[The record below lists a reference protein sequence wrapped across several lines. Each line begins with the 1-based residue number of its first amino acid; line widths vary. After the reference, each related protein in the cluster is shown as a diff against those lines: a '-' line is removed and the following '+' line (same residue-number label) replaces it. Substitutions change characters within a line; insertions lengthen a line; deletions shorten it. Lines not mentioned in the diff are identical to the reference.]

1 MLIFPHKAS
10 TITGFSPID
19 NSKNEGYGF
28 SGQGAAP
35 PCGGGKLDNA
45 CGLKSQALV
54 SQSHKRL

>member
-10 TITGFSPID
+10 TITGFRPID

-35 PCGGGKLDNA
+35 PFRRAKLDRA
-45 CGLKSQALV
+45 Y
-54 SQSHKRL
+54 QSGS